1 MDLVLVDRVSPMTFQ
16 ISSERERNE
25 KLVKVDF
32 LGKFVLPRTKN
43 IKHENDGL

>member
-1 MDLVLVDRVSPMTFQ
+1 MDLELVDRVSPMTFQ
-16 ISSERERNE
+16 ISSERERK

-43 IKHENDGL
+43 IKHENGGL